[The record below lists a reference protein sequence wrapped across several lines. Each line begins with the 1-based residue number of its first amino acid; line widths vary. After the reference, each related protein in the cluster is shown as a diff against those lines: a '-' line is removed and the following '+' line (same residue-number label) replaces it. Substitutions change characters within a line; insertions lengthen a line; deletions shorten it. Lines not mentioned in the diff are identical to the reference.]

1 MATEYIPVEDARTYI
16 FDNAFD
22 LLVIEFPHDITVSK
36 TTMEEIERRMEEFV
50 RREVLPLLRN
60 EGIDFHEE
68 CVNSF
73 DVQSPIYTYVMFHVK

>member
-1 MATEYIPVEDARTYI
+1 MAMEYIPVGEARTYV

-36 TTMEEIERRMEEFV
+36 TTIEQIERRMREFV
-50 RREVLPLLRN
+50 KREVLPLLRD
-60 EGIDFHEE
+60 EGIDFPEE

-73 DVQSPIYTYVMFHVK
+73 DVPNPIYTYVMFHVK